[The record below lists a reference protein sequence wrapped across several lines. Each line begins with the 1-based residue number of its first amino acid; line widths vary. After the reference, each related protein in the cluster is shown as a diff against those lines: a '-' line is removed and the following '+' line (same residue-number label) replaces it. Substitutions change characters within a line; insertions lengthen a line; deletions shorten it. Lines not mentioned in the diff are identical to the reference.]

1 MMSSGLGLRSGLAA
15 FGWETRLLV
24 GSKVIFHRL
33 TNGVT
38 LTYYTED
45 NSDWKPESAIQ
56 LYIFISLQSEILVG
70 HG

>member
-1 MMSSGLGLRSGLAA
+1 MMSSGLRLRSGLAA

-24 GSKVIFHRL
+24 GSKVIFQRL

-38 LTYYTED
+38 LTYYTENYD
-45 NSDWKPESAIQ
+45 DWKHESAIQ
-56 LYIFISLQSEILVG
+56 LYMFISLQGEILLG